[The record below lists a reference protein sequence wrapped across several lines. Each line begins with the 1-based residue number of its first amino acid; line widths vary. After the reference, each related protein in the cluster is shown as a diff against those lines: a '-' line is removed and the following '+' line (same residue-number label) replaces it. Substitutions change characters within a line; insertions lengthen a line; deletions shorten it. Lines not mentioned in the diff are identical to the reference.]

1 MFGEDALNVFPLE
14 PLDAHGLVG
23 YACHRACGALIERGA
38 SVIGVKAHLLA
49 GLVAI
54 ELLARG
60 NRPPVAR
67 IAEVAPLEPWNLVD
81 LDGVF
86 VLTLMTPMVPEVARE
101 IERLRIEAG
110 FSVEEMLQ
118 ELREQR
124 AKYNTENYD
133 DSGPS
138 TENLP

>member
-1 MFGEDALNVFPLE
+1 MGSIRKSE
-14 PLDAHGLVG
+14 
-23 YACHRACGALIERGA
+23 
-38 SVIGVKAHLLA
+38 
-49 GLVAI
+49 
-54 ELLARG
+54 
-60 NRPPVAR
+60 
-67 IAEVAPLEPWNLVD
+67 IAEILTETIMSTTIQVRQRGTLTLPADLRAKYKIKTGDIFNLVD

-101 IERLRIEAG
+101 IERLRVEAG

-124 AKYNTENYD
+124 AKYNTENYE

-138 TENLP
+138 T